1 MVMSS
6 NLLYQFSLPDGKEIS
21 YPFEF
26 DGERYNLITSDLKTP
41 PWTELGFQQ
50 CHHCPYRDSASP
62 KYCPAALQLAQ
73 VVKSIDH
80 LVSFDRIHVKVQT
93 SHRTVDQESSAQ
105 EAISSLLGLVLA
117 SCGCPHT
124 EFLLPMARFHVPLAS
139 AEETLWR
146 SCASFMLA
154 QYFREENGEK
164 PEDISGLLRRY
175 ENLET
180 LNSYLAKRLRSQLD
194 QDACLNAII
203 LLDTYAKSLPS
214 FISKTIHNLKPL
226 YATYLLN

>member
-1 MVMSS
+1 MSS

-26 DGERYNLITSDLKTP
+26 DGERYNLITTDLKTP
-41 PWTELGFQQ
+41 PWAELSFQQ
-50 CHHCPYRDSASP
+50 CHHCPYQDSSSP

-73 VVKSIDH
+73 VVKGIDH
-80 LVSFDRIHVKVQT
+80 LVSFDRVHVRVET
-93 SHRTVDQESSAQ
+93 SHRIVEQESSAQ

-117 SCGCPHT
+117 SSGCPHT
-124 EFLLPMARFHVPLAS
+124 EFLLPMARFHMPLAS
-139 AEETLWR
+139 SEETLWR
-146 SCASFMLA
+146 TCASFMLA
-154 QYFREENGEK
+154 QYFRKENGET
-164 PEDISGLLRRY
+164 PEELSGLLRRY
-175 ENLET
+175 DNLET

-203 LLDTYAKSLPS
+203 LLDTYAKSLPH
-214 FISKTIHNLKPL
+214 FISKTINNLKPL